1 MGEEGDVLNITIGAG
16 GKEKWGTESKEQSF
30 THGND
35 GGDSIVSL
43 NGMVKLKAVG
53 GRAGGCCSYM
63 PPTWG
68 RKNLRLPAQGGAGW
82 SGGGNQGFFGEPG
95 SDGGSDGRNGG
106 KSYPPPDFILKKYP
120 KYIIFPGGSKDGG
133 RGQGT

>member
-1 MGEEGDVLNITIGAG
+1 MG
-16 GKEKWGTESKEQSF
+16 
-30 THGND
+30 
-35 GGDSIVSL
+35 

-133 RGQGT
+133 RGQGTPFPSILQSVVGVQAGNAGNGSEWE